1 MKCVTVLLLSLGFPA
16 SCLATTPMPNA
27 IPCGTLDRVS
37 AAAGSPSL
45 SAIALDLLERVATG
59 RRAGISV
66 ESEKQ
71 VGLTPGE
78 FQHPMYSDP
87 TVRAC
92 ALRSLGKTGLP
103 GAAEFLTNFKRTDAG
118 DDSSQEIWS
127 AAQIALCEALMSR
140 IADPQAKIEFLRNTL
155 TSKTAATPRWWV
167 VEELC
172 NRGAAVALPDI
183 RASIKK
189 RLSGSDAQ
197 SEIEF
202 CEARVQVL
210 GRDPDRARA
219 LGSVFGSVVSLENT
233 LEGQKLLH
241 WAMQQLIPMRSPD
254 ADAELDRIA
263 DRLDVLAKGAP
274 GDVQLSILKSKVNG
288 IRSERAKK

>member
-1 MKCVTVLLLSLGFPA
+1 
-16 SCLATTPMPNA
+16 
-27 IPCGTLDRVS
+27 
-37 AAAGSPSL
+37 
-45 SAIALDLLERVATG
+45 
-59 RRAGISV
+59 
-66 ESEKQ
+66 
-71 VGLTPGE
+71 
-78 FQHPMYSDP
+78 
-87 TVRAC
+87 
-92 ALRSLGKTGLP
+92 
-103 GAAEFLTNFKRTDAG
+103 
-118 DDSSQEIWS
+118 
-127 AAQIALCEALMSR
+127 MSR